1 MMRQAMFGW
10 VFTLVFVASLP
21 GVAVANELKPYTAGG
36 GTPPLALPDLAGK
49 PQNINAYRGRV
60 VLVNFW
66 ASWCPPC
73 VHEMPSMQRLAQ
85 RWRDKPFAIVAV
97 NMGEEPKTVRAF
109 AAKVKVTFP
118 IWLDRD
124 GAALK
129 RWKVFAF
136 PTSFVLDRSGKIRY
150 ALYGALDWE
159 TPETMAKIEALFR
172 EPGKDT
178 AAPSG
183 ADANAAKP

>member
-1 MMRQAMFGW
+1 MKRRAIFAWLCLLALGQLAPP
-10 VFTLVFVASLP
+10 AS
-21 GVAVANELKPYTAGG
+21 ANELKPYTAAG

-49 PQNINAYRGRV
+49 AQNLDAYRGRV
-60 VLVNFW
+60 LLVNFW
-66 ASWCPPC
+66 ATWCPPC
-73 VHEMPSMQRLAQ
+73 VHEMPSMQRLAD
-85 RWRDKPFAIVAV
+85 RWRDKPFLIVAV
-97 NMGEEPKTVRAF
+97 NMGEDAKTVRAF
-109 AAKVKVTFP
+109 AAKLKVDFP

-159 TPETMAKIEALFR
+159 TPETMAKIEALFA
-172 EPGKDT
+172 EKD
-178 AAPSG
+178 SG
-183 ADANAAKP
+183 TDANARVD